1 MLPEGWGLASTWLVM
16 NMGMKLTCFQRD
28 GDEKKDYVT
37 FLPEEW
43 CEEEDDNE
51 DEIGDRQ

>member
-1 MLPEGWGLASTWLVM
+1 
-16 NMGMKLTCFQRD
+16 MK
-28 GDEKKDYVT
+28 KKDYVT

-51 DEIGDRQ
+51 DEIGDRQQRMRLLYCSRPSRRQIKNFKA

>member
-37 FLPEEW
+37 FFPKEW

-51 DEIGDRQ
+51 DEIGDRK